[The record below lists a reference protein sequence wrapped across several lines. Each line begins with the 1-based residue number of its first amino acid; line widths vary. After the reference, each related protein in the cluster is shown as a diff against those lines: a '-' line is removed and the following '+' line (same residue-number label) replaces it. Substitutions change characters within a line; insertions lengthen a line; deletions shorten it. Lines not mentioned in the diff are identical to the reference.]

1 MKTSTETLANFKVY
15 EDGKLVKTDYAAKK
29 AAVIG
34 STVMDG
40 LSAYGEQVKT
50 ATGHLFTNI
59 GHSLMA
65 GAFDAFHGTDTRD
78 QLHKQWEDAQYT
90 EFVGRIGLS

>member
-1 MKTSTETLANFKVY
+1 MKTEISNLKIYN
-15 EDGKLVKTDYAAKK
+15 DGELDKIDYAAKK
-29 AAVIG
+29 AAAIG

-78 QLHKQWEDAQYT
+78 QLHKQWEDERYT